1 MNSPRGAEASTG
13 PSGKPYTVTK
23 RRVSLITALVT
34 MRCEPTRR
42 TRRAFP
48 DASFNPGVG
57 ARIDPGAGTSI
68 IFSGFALWERAVAG
82 PGGVVRYNR
91 HRIPEQGHF
100 VDESEHRQALPPGHQ
115 LNAYRLI
122 EVLGVGGFGVT
133 YLAHDAT
140 LERRVAIKEY
150 LPNEFAM
157 RDGTTVHPKSRS
169 DQEDFQWGLERFST
183 RRARWRDSAIR
194 TWCAVVEYF
203 EANNTA
209 YIVMEYEEGE
219 PLDRLL
225 DSHGTLSE
233 AQLRGVLLPIVD
245 GLKQVHA
252 AGYLHRDVKPS
263 NVYVRRADETPVLL
277 DFGAARQALG
287 RRSKSLTAVAS
298 AGYSPPEQYE
308 SEGEQG
314 PWTDIYALSALCY
327 RAITG
332 EAPIEAPRRLNR
344 LARGEADPLPRLAE
358 RGRRGYSTTLLE
370 AVDRGL
376 RAIETERP
384 ESLDEWT
391 TLLEGG
397 STAVAMPGGET
408 DALTASGTGVDQ
420 ADGHRRSTRAV
431 GIGVA
436 ALAAGMLVY
445 GGYILNEFSR
455 EPSGT
460 ESEPPRRETPEPFA
474 DELRS
479 GGVGPEMAVISAGR
493 FRMGCLSNDDAC
505 PSYEKPDHEVT
516 IGRAFALSTFT
527 R

>member
-1 MNSPRGAEASTG
+1 MGS
-13 PSGKPYTVTK
+13 
-23 RRVSLITALVT
+23 
-34 MRCEPTRR
+34 
-42 TRRAFP
+42 RAFLEE
-48 DASFNPGVG
+48 
-57 ARIDPGAGTSI
+57 ARTLARFRHPN
-68 IFSGFALWERAVAG
+68 L
-82 PGGVVRYNR
+82 VR
-91 HRIPEQGHF
+91 
-100 VDESEHRQALPPGHQ
+100 
-115 LNAYRLI
+115 
-122 EVLGVGGFGVT
+122 
-133 YLAHDAT
+133 
-140 LERRVAIKEY
+140 
-150 LPNEFAM
+150 
-157 RDGTTVHPKSRS
+157 
-169 DQEDFQWGLERFST
+169 
-183 RRARWRDSAIR
+183 
-194 TWCAVVEYF
+194 VVEYF

-391 TLLEGG
+391 TLLEGA
-397 STAVAMPGGET
+397 STAVTAPAGAT
-408 DALTASGTGVDQ
+408 DALTASGQASTKPMGTGGVF
-420 ADGHRRSTRAV
+420 ARSVLAWRRWLRGCWFTAAIFSTSSRASRAARSPSRRVARRPSRRYRRRAARSRRSCARAASV
-431 GIGVA
+431 
-436 ALAAGMLVY
+436 
-445 GGYILNEFSR
+445 
-455 EPSGT
+455 
-460 ESEPPRRETPEPFA
+460 RRC
-474 DELRS
+474 R
-479 GGVGPEMAVISAGR
+479 
-493 FRMGCLSNDDAC
+493 
-505 PSYEKPDHEVT
+505 
-516 IGRAFALSTFT
+516 
-527 R
+527 